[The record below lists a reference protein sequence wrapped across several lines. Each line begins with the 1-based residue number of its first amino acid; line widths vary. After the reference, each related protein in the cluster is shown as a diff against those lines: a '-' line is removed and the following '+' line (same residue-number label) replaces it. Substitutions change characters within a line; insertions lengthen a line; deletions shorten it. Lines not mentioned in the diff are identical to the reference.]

1 MWPGRLWEMIFGRTE
16 SRQILIDIHR
26 KVTAMALDYS
36 RLNAALERNE
46 TVTDG
51 IKTLLAAVVAE
62 LRDIKASGDLAEI
75 QARIDAVATQLEANN
90 AEIADATIA
99 GTDAEMEE
107 PVDPVIEAP
116 PEPAPFEPVAEAP
129 VEPEAPAEIV

>member
-1 MWPGRLWEMIFGRTE
+1 MIFGLTE
-16 SRQILIDIHR
+16 RNQLLKDIHR
-26 KVTAMALDYS
+26 RVISMALDYS

-62 LRDIKASGDLAEI
+62 LRDIKASNNLAEV
-75 QARIDAVATQLEANN
+75 QARIDAIATQLEANN

-99 GTDAEMEE
+99 GTDAEMELPVFEE
-107 PVDPVIEAP
+107 PVIDVIPVVEEPVVEMVVEPVIEA
-116 PEPAPFEPVAEAP
+116 
-129 VEPEAPAEIV
+129 